1 MMMVDASV
9 MNPSA
14 GVAMTNMGD
23 MGSLAQIN
31 PMSNLINMGA
41 MNAIPLSSYDGMT
54 SIQHMGTIQQTN
66 HNTIITP
73 HSVEQQGN
81 ASVSIPIPITSM
93 NVSVNMNTIPP
104 INLTAIPAMSMNS
117 LQLPVGMNTR
127 QQMNMNVMD
136 TQRN

>member
-31 PMSNLINMGA
+31 PMSNLI
-41 MNAIPLSSYDGMT
+41 AIPLSSYDGMT

-117 LQLPVGMNTR
+117 LQLPVGMNTM